1 MKIQKITRVIGTKT
15 QKKVL
20 EIPILKVVIKSV
32 WFLRHRRQRKLRDKL
47 QLLRDNFIL
56 GDKYF

>member
-1 MKIQKITRVIGTKT
+1 MKIQKISPSYWNENS
-15 QKKVL
+15 KKVL

-32 WFLRHRRQRKLRDKL
+32 RFLRHRRQRILRDKL
-47 QLLRDNFIL
+47 QLLRDKFIL